1 MARVWVVGLVSCLAM
16 VTFGCSAEG
25 DDDDDSPR
33 SGSGGGGGGAGSGAN
48 VRDTLERRVDCA
60 VEDSMLGI
68 NPSECDGRDD
78 FTACLQSM
86 CGLQA
91 CEGQCGE
98 YAACLQGKPDICT
111 NDCVPSDACEECSAD
126 LSNCGTTSCLST
138 ISCGP
143 VTPGGPCDQ
152 LSTCCAGLP
161 EAMRANC
168 EMFVPVGRAGGDT
181 VCTNLK
187 AMIAGCP

>member
-1 MARVWVVGLVSCLAM
+1 VV
-16 VTFGCSAEG
+16 FGCKAEG
-25 DDDDDSPR
+25 DGGSPR
-33 SGSGGGGGGAGSGAN
+33 AGSGGGAGSPGMIN
-48 VRDTLERRVDCA
+48 VRETLERRVDCA

-68 NPSECDGRDD
+68 NPSSCNGRNE

-86 CGLQA
+86 CGLQN
-91 CEGQCGE
+91 CEGTCGE
-98 YAACLQGKPDICT
+98 YAACLQTKPDICE
-111 NDCVPSDACEECSAD
+111 NDCMPSDACADCSAD
-126 LSNCGTTSCLST
+126 LSDCGTMQCLDN

-152 LSTCCAGLP
+152 LAMCCAALP
-161 EAMRANC
+161 DAMRANC

-187 AMIAGCP
+187 AMIGGCM